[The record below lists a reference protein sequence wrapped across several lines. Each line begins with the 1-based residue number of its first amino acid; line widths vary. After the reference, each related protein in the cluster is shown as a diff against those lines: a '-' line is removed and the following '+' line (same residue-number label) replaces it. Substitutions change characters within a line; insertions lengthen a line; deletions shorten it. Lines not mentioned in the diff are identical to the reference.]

1 MKTLYDIIKDVYEN
15 QFDTLNTRESLE
27 LFISDRCCTESYSI
41 ELTISDSSNSLIT
54 LCDCETGEYYLG
66 VSITASILPTSIRFM
81 YHIDHIAWDF
91 NHTKIYTDDVIA
103 KVLG

>member
-27 LFISDRCCTESYSI
+27 LFISDRCCTESYNIALGIDGPSK
-41 ELTISDSSNSLIT
+41 SYIT

-66 VSITASILPTSIRFM
+66 VTITASVLPSAGLM
-81 YHIDHIAWDF
+81 YEINHIAWDF
-91 NHTKIYTDDVIA
+91 NHTKTYTDGVVA
-103 KVLG
+103 RVLQ